1 MYAGEAVVWLGRALC
16 YGRAAVSAGL
26 VIVCAAGT
34 PIVRWGEGRLLERFG
49 DEYRAYLAAVA
60 RWVGRTGTLG
70 ATHG

>member
-1 MYAGEAVVWLGRALC
+1 MYAGEAVVWLGWALF
-16 YGRAAVSAGL
+16 YGRAAVWAGL

-34 PIVRWGEGRLLERFG
+34 PIVRWEEGRLLERFG
-49 DEYRAYLAAVA
+49 DEYRAYLAAVP